1 MDCHGCEVLMVG
13 SLFRVNCCAGFN
25 TKKRHRFMV
34 LTCVGLNNVILKL
47 RATGKFTAK
56 GHLLS

>member
-1 MDCHGCEVLMVG
+1 VLDLTLKNVTDLW
-13 SLFRVNCCAGFN
+13 S
-25 TKKRHRFMV
+25 
-34 LTCVGLNNVILKL
+34 TCVGLNNVILKL